1 MAIENRE
8 LKGRVADLEIK
19 LKELSKTVQ
28 PTELEKQIQQLKL
41 VTEGADFW
49 QNQNNAKVVLKQLA
63 ELESK
68 LKTFNLLNLKL
79 NDLIELTELTDLE
92 TSNEL
97 EKELNDL
104 EKEITDFEVLT
115 FLNEEY
121 DDSNCILEIH
131 QGSGGTE
138 SNDWVEML
146 FNMYLKYAKIAGFK
160 TTILDLQK
168 GDTTGFKA
176 ISVKISGANSYG
188 LLKGES
194 GVHRLVRISP
204 FDANKRRHTTF
215 ASVLVTPEIEQNYD
229 LEIAK
234 TDLKID
240 VFRSSGAGGQSV
252 NTTDSAVR
260 VTYLPLNLV
269 VTCQNERSQIQNRET
284 ALSILK
290 GKLIAA
296 KIAQQAENI
305 QKLQGEKLQA
315 TWGSQIRSYVLYPYK
330 LVKDLRTNFETAKAD
345 EFLNGEISAF
355 LKEYLKYRKRWNSTI
370 PLRNLEF

>member
-97 EKELNDL
+97 EKEFNDL

-160 TTILDLQK
+160 TIILDLQK

-345 EFLNGEISAF
+345 EVLNGEISAF
-355 LKEYLKYRKRWNSTI
+355 LKEYLKYRKR
-370 PLRNLEF
+370 

>member
-1 MAIENRE
+1 MAIEIRE
-8 LKGRVADLEIK
+8 LKVKISELNTKLTEISAAIQPNDLKNQILE
-19 LKELSKTVQ
+19 LKKI
-28 PTELEKQIQQLKL
+28 TESPS
-41 VTEGADFW
+41 FW
-49 QNQNNAKVVLKQLA
+49 QDQNQAKVVLKQLT
-63 ELESK
+63 EYESK
-68 LKTFNLLNLKL
+68 IKTFSNFNFKLK
-79 NDLIELTELTDLE
+79 ELTELLELTDE
-92 TSNEL
+92 DTISEI
-97 EKELNDL
+97 EKELSVL
-104 EKEITDFEVLT
+104 EKEIADFEILT

-121 DDSNCILEIH
+121 DDSNCVLEIH

-146 FNMYLKYAKIAGFK
+146 FNMYQKFAKQGGFK
-160 TTILDLQK
+160 VTVLDLQK

-176 ISVKISGANSYG
+176 ISLKISGQYAYG
-188 LLKGES
+188 FLKGES

-215 ASVLVTPEIEQNYD
+215 ASVLVTPEIEQNYE
-229 LEIAK
+229 LEINK
-234 TDLKID
+234 SDLKID

-284 ALSILK
+284 AISILK

-330 LVKDLRTNFETAKAD
+330 LVKDLRTNFESAKAD
-345 EFLNGEISAF
+345 EVLNGEITAF
-355 LKEYLKYRKRWNSTI
+355 LKEYLKYKKR
-370 PLRNLEF
+370 

>member
-8 LKGRVADLEIK
+8 LKGRVSDLEIK

-41 VTEGADFW
+41 VTEVADFW
-49 QNQNNAKVVLKQLA
+49 QNQNNAKVVLKQLV

-68 LKTFNLLNLKL
+68 LKTFNSLNLKL

-215 ASVLVTPEIEQNYD
+215 ASVLVTPEIKQNYD

-345 EFLNGEISAF
+345 EVLNGEISAF
-355 LKEYLKYRKRWNSTI
+355 LKEYLKYRKRWNFTI
-370 PLRNLEF
+370 PLHNLEF

>member
-68 LKTFNLLNLKL
+68 LKTFNSLNLKL
-79 NDLIELTELTDLE
+79 NDLIELTDLE
-92 TSNEL
+92 ASYEL

-104 EKEITDFEVLT
+104 VKEITDFEVLT

-146 FNMYLKYAKIAGFK
+146 FNMYLKYAKIVGFK

-215 ASVLVTPEIEQNYD
+215 ASVLVTPEIVQNYD

-345 EFLNGEISAF
+345 EVLNGEISAF
-355 LKEYLKYRKRWNSTI
+355 LKEYLKYRKR
-370 PLRNLEF
+370 

>member
-1 MAIENRE
+1 MAIEIRE
-8 LKGRVADLEIK
+8 LKVKISEFNTKLTEI
-19 LKELSKTVQ
+19 SAAVQ
-28 PTELEKQIQQLKL
+28 PNDLKNQILELKKITESPS
-41 VTEGADFW
+41 FW
-49 QNQNNAKVVLKQLA
+49 QDQNQAKVVLKQLT

-68 LKTFNLLNLKL
+68 IKTFSNFNFKLK
-79 NDLIELTELTDLE
+79 ELTELLELTDE
-92 TSNEL
+92 DTISEI
-97 EKELNDL
+97 EKELSVL
-104 EKEITDFEVLT
+104 EKEIADFEILT

-121 DDSNCILEIH
+121 DDSNCVLEIH

-146 FNMYLKYAKIAGFK
+146 FNMYQKFAKQGGFK
-160 TTILDLQK
+160 INVLDLQK

-176 ISVKISGANSYG
+176 ISLKISGKYAYG
-188 LLKGES
+188 FLKGES

-204 FDANKRRHTTF
+204 FDSNKRRHTTF
-215 ASVLVTPEIEQNYD
+215 ASVLVTPEIEQNYE
-229 LEIAK
+229 LEINK
-234 TDLKID
+234 SDLKID

-284 ALSILK
+284 AISILK

-330 LVKDLRTNFETAKAD
+330 LVKDLRTNFESAKAD
-345 EFLNGEISAF
+345 EVLNGEITAF
-355 LKEYLKYRKRWNSTI
+355 LKEYLKYKKR
-370 PLRNLEF
+370 